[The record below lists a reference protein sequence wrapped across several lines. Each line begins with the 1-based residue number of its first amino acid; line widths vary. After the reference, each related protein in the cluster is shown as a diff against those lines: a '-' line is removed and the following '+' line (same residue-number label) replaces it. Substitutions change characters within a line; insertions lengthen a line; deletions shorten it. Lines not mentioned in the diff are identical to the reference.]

1 MVKMKIKNKDLII
14 EIIVII
20 SAVLLVLRVS
30 GVI

>member
-1 MVKMKIKNKDLII
+1 MKIKNKDLII